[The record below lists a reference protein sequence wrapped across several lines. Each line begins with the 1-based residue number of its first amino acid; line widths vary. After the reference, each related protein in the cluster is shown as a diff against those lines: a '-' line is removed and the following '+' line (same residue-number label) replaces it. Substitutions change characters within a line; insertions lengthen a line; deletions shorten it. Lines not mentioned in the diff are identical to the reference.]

1 MNNDFNI
8 SKINL
13 TNTDVIDTFSIFNEK
28 SYIVNI
34 YSQINM
40 RFVGNSYNTIIVDLD
55 NVKYEVW
62 NIDTKTKLSNN

>member
-1 MNNDFNI
+1 LNNDFNI